1 MKYARRFAA
10 FFASCLMLGS
20 TGLSYAVSAEDT
32 TQADSYDYGDIN
44 LDHSVDV
51 SDAVLLARY
60 SAEDKTANISARG
73 KQLAD
78 ANNDGEGT
86 KDDTIAILEYIAKKR
101 PTLGPSVQPPQPVG
115 KTVNL
120 MQDITAADAEA
131 KTVDEAFTDSQ
142 YAFAA
147 GLFKESDRSNE
158 ERKNL
163 LISPL
168 SVSVALSMTANGARE
183 QTLSEMENVLG
194 GDLKI
199 ADLNAYYKD
208 LLNTLPNNEKAALYP
223 ANSIW
228 IKDAPQI
235 SVPQEFLQTNA
246 NYYGADAFRAPFN
259 QQTLDDINGW
269 VNENTHEM
277 IPNLLDKFP
286 SDDVFMYLINALAF
300 EAEWD
305 TPYTTDEVFKS
316 KFTPYDG
323 NTFETDML
331 SAKLGIY
338 LEDEYA
344 AGFVKYYKDCGYS
357 FAAILPKESKSV
369 TVADYIGMMT
379 QESLQK
385 LLNKRQQCPV
395 ITTMPKFKF
404 AYDTELSGALKNL
417 GMPAAF
423 DDELS
428 NFTGLNEGDAYIGR
442 VLHKTFIQLDENGT
456 KAGAVTAVEMLEKT
470 AVEPEP
476 KRVDLNRPFI
486 FVIMD
491 EVHHIPVFMGY
502 VMNPAEET
510 PAE

>member
-1 MKYARRFAA
+1 MKHTRRFAA

-78 ANNDGEGT
+78 ANNDGEVT

-208 LLNTLPNNEKAALYP
+208 LLNTLPKKKSRALSGKFDLDQGRTADLRAAGIFADQCKLLRRRCIP
-223 ANSIW
+223 RTVQS
-228 IKDAPQI
+228 
-235 SVPQEFLQTNA
+235 
-246 NYYGADAFRAPFN
+246 ADAR
-259 QQTLDDINGW
+259 
-269 VNENTHEM
+269 
-277 IPNLLDKFP
+277 
-286 SDDVFMYLINALAF
+286 
-300 EAEWD
+300 
-305 TPYTTDEVFKS
+305 
-316 KFTPYDG
+316 
-323 NTFETDML
+323 
-331 SAKLGIY
+331 
-338 LEDEYA
+338 
-344 AGFVKYYKDCGYS
+344 
-357 FAAILPKESKSV
+357 
-369 TVADYIGMMT
+369 
-379 QESLQK
+379 
-385 LLNKRQQCPV
+385 
-395 ITTMPKFKF
+395 
-404 AYDTELSGALKNL
+404 
-417 GMPAAF
+417 
-423 DDELS
+423 
-428 NFTGLNEGDAYIGR
+428 
-442 VLHKTFIQLDENGT
+442 
-456 KAGAVTAVEMLEKT
+456 
-470 AVEPEP
+470 
-476 KRVDLNRPFI
+476 
-486 FVIMD
+486 
-491 EVHHIPVFMGY
+491 
-502 VMNPAEET
+502 
-510 PAE
+510 